1 MYIFLELNCSRIKN
15 RLVEGYFTTP
25 QNNSS
30 SNNSNFINSSE
41 MYTTISMASITPS
54 LHEKKNYYKTNENFT
69 TRHFF
74 FFSVCLL

>member
-30 SNNSNFINSSE
+30 SNDSNFINSSE
-41 MYTTISMASITPS
+41 MYTTISMTSITPS
-54 LHEKKNYYKTNENFT
+54 LHEKKKIIIKQMKILPQDI
-69 TRHFF
+69 